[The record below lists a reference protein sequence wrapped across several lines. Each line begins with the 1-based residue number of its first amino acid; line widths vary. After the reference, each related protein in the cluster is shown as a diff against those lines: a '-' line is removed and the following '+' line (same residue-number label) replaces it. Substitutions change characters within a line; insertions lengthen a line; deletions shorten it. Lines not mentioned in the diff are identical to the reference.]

1 MPIPSFKDEHLLQRV
16 RRQGLE
22 EARDSFDL
30 QLMDLEKGLLMNNDN
45 LEQHEAVKS
54 TTKLTKSLMVL
65 LDRQKRETRLG
76 IHRLIHF

>member
-30 QLMDLEKGLLMNNDN
+30 QLMDLEKSLLMKDDSH
-45 LEQHEAVKS
+45 EQHEAVKS